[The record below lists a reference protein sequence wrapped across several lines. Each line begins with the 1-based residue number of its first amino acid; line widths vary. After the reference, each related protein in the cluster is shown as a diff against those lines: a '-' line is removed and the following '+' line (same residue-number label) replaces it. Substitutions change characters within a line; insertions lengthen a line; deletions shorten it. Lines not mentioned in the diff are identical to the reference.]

1 MALEDDI
8 KNLEEV
14 IAKLRERGEKG
25 EGENLY
31 NLLDIYFSIFKEILS
46 VNYIC

>member
-25 EGENLY
+25 EGENLC
-31 NLLDIYFSIFKEILS
+31 NLLDLFF
-46 VNYIC
+46 NF